1 MNPKTKGKTV
11 ANVGASVRARLL
23 NIAKKSN
30 RDYNRI
36 LVQYTQERLLY
47 RFSVSR
53 FRDNFILKGALLFL
67 TYDMPQHRPTKD
79 IDFLGRAV
87 KNDLTDIEKVMK
99 EIVAIKVDDGVMFDP
114 STVVVEQIAEQAEYV
129 GMRVSV
135 HSSIGDARIAMQ
147 IDIGFGDKIVAGP
160 LDIDFP
166 VMLDYPAPH
175 IKIYSLESAIAE
187 KFQAI
192 VRFNV
197 ATSRMKDFYDLVY
210 LVQHHTFKADILA
223 EAINLTFET
232 RGTPLKDRTS
242 IWSSAFKKDEAK
254 EKQWNAF
261 HKTNKLR
268 LAGTWKECVGMIE
281 GFLEPII
288 ANPKRFS
295 KWQPTEF
302 RWQERQ

>member
-1 MNPKTKGKTV
+1 MSQKQIKGKAVT
-11 ANVGASVRARLL
+11 NVGASVRARLL
-23 NIAKKSN
+23 NIAKKSK

-99 EIVAIKVDDGVMFDP
+99 EVVAIEVDDGVTFDP
-114 STVVVEQIAEQAEYV
+114 STVAVEQITEQAEYV

-135 HSSIGDARIAMQ
+135 ESSIGGARIAMQ
-147 IDIGFGDKIVAGP
+147 IDIGFGDKMVAGP

-166 VMLDYPAPH
+166 VLLDYPAPH

-187 KFQAI
+187 KFEAI

-210 LVQHHTFKADILA
+210 LAQHHRFKADILA

-232 RGTPLKDRTS
+232 RV
-242 IWSSAFKKDEAK
+242 SSERPNINM
-254 EKQWNAF
+254 EQ
-261 HKTNKLR
+261 
-268 LAGTWKECVGMIE
+268 
-281 GFLEPII
+281 
-288 ANPKRFS
+288 RF
-295 KWQPTEF
+295 
-302 RWQERQ
+302 QER